1 MKTGQDLVDWQR
13 DQYAHDM
20 KYHFDV
26 LSLHKNDR
34 LKHYAL
40 HFAKYTGR
48 VARGEREDKSLTQT
62 VVDALLVSLSTANTL
77 HQKLVYEQS
86 SKNRTFFIALADASG
101 RICDSAEK
109 IDHQE
114 PFLDA
119 ARTANQDIANL
130 LLDWALSEGSEIQT
144 LLSSRRQEL
153 KSRQFF
159 VR

>member
-1 MKTGQDLVDWQR
+1 MQNDQDLIDWQR
-13 DQYAHDM
+13 DQYDHDM
-20 KYHFDV
+20 RYHFDV

-48 VARGEREDKSLTQT
+48 IARGEKEEKEIEQT
-62 VVDALLVSLSTANTL
+62 LVDALLVSLSAANGL
-77 HQKLVYEQS
+77 HQKLRYEARS
-86 SKNRTFFIALADASG
+86 EEDDFLIALADASG
-101 RICDSAEK
+101 RICDAAEK

-114 PFLDA
+114 PFLDI
-119 ARTANQDIANL
+119 ARSANNDIMN
-130 LLDWALSEGSEIQT
+130 I
-144 LLSSRRQEL
+144 LLSQAKLRNLNVPTSLAERRRFL